1 MFWILYRCVYNAGV
15 NKPAPASSETIL
27 EALKWRYATKAF
39 DPSKKL
45 ADAEVT
51 TLLESLRLT
60 ASSFGLQPWKFYV
73 VTTQSVKD
81 QLMPVSW
88 NQTQIRDCSHL
99 VVLTARKKIDPAYLE
114 SYVDDIV
121 ATRGTPREK
130 LKGMHDMILGF
141 AEGHPQPLEWSK
153 NQTYIALGTLL
164 ETAALLG
171 VDACPMEGLDKAAYD
186 KILNVDADYATA
198 VACPLGYRAADDR
211 YAALA
216 KVRFPAEKLF
226 VHV

>member
-1 MFWILYRCVYNAGV
+1 MSL
-15 NKPAPASSETIL
+15 ASSDTIL
-27 EALKWRYATKAF
+27 QSLNWRYATKQF
-39 DPSKKL
+39 DPTRKL
-45 ADAEVT
+45 SDADVA

-73 VTTQSVKD
+73 ITSQAVKD
-81 QLMPVSW
+81 QLTPVSW
-88 NQTQIRDCSHL
+88 NQKQVSDCSHL
-99 VVLTARKKIDPAYLE
+99 IVLTARKKIDPAYLE

-121 ATRGTPREK
+121 ATRGTPKES

-141 AEGHPQPLEWSK
+141 AEGHPAPLDWSK
-153 NQTYIALGTLL
+153 NQVYIALGTLL
-164 ETAALLG
+164 QTAGLLG

-186 KILNVDADYATA
+186 KILNIDPDYTTA
-198 VACPLGYRAADDR
+198 VACPLGYRAATDK
-211 YAALA
+211 YAGLK